1 MGRAK
6 LLPEELRQ
14 SNCLALIASEVL
26 MALNV
31 VNDAQHALGK
41 DVNPEAFG
49 IMEHA
54 RGHLIRGLDM
64 FSYEVRKATKPD
76 CTIGDYGFNIVD
88 VLQAIERGE

>member
-1 MGRAK
+1 MDK
-6 LLPEELRQ
+6 ELRH

-31 VNDAQHALGK
+31 VNDAQHELGM
-41 DVNPEAFG
+41 DVNPEIFG

-64 FSYEVRKATKPD
+64 FSYEVREATNPD
-76 CTIGDYGFNIVD
+76 CTIGDYGFNI
-88 VLQAIERGE
+88 EGGE